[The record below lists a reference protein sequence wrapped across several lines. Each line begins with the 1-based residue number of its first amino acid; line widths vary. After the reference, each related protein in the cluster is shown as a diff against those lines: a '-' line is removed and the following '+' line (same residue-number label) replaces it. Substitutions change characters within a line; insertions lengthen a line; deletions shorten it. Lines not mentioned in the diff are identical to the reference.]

1 MSATAE
7 APGPGTPLL
16 VVEDLVAGYEP
27 GVPIVRGASIR
38 VDLREIVVVLGPNGA
53 GKSSFIKAIAGLV
66 PVSAGSVR
74 LDGDDIT
81 NVSAHRLVRRGLAFV
96 PQTENIFPL
105 MTIEDNLKVAGGVL
119 PKALVAPRI
128 AAMYD
133 LFPDLRERRRTA
145 AGNLSGGQRQMLA
158 VARALM
164 VDPKLLV
171 LDEPS
176 AGLSPKFV
184 STVFE
189 MLAAVRRT
197 GVTILLVEQNA
208 KAALA
213 IGDRAYVLVEG
224 REAHEGPAA
233 DLWNDPTVA
242 ELYLGQRHP
251 TPTEGAAR

>member
-1 MSATAE
+1 MGRSVLT
-7 APGPGTPLL
+7 
-16 VVEDLVAGYEP
+16 VKDLVAGYEP

-38 VDLREIVVVLGPNGA
+38 VDEGEIVVVLGPNGA

-66 PVSAGSVR
+66 PVSGGTVL

-81 NVSAHRLVRRGLAFV
+81 ALPAHQMVRRGLAFV

-105 MTIEDNLKVAGGVL
+105 MSVEDNLKVAGGVL
-119 PKALVAPRI
+119 PRSEVQPRI
-128 AAMYD
+128 EEMYG
-133 LFPDLRERRRTA
+133 LFPDLRERRTTA
-145 AGNLSGGQRQMLA
+145 AGNLSGGQRQMVA

-164 VDPKLLV
+164 VRPKLLV

-184 STVFE
+184 SMVFS
-189 MLAAVRRT
+189 MLTDVRMT

-213 IGDRAYVLVEG
+213 IGDRAYVLVDG
-224 REAHEGPAA
+224 KDAHEGVASE
-233 DLWNDPTVA
+233 LWNDPVVA
-242 ELYLGQRHP
+242 ELYLGHRSAAP
-251 TPTEGAAR
+251 EGGRA

>member
-1 MSATAE
+1 MS
-7 APGPGTPLL
+7 GPVLS
-16 VVEDLVAGYEP
+16 VSDLVAGYEP

-38 VDLREIVVVLGPNGA
+38 VDEGEIVVVLGPNGA

-66 PVSAGSVR
+66 PITAGKVM
-74 LDGDDIT
+74 LDGEDIT
-81 NVSAHRLVRRGLAFV
+81 ALPAHLMVRRGLAFV

-105 MTIEDNLKVAGGVL
+105 MSIEDNLKVSGGIL
-119 PKALVAPRI
+119 PKGEVAGRI
-128 AAMYD
+128 AAMYA
-133 LFPDLRERRRTA
+133 LFPDLVERRKTA

-164 VDPKLLV
+164 VSPKLLV

-184 STVFE
+184 SMVFK
-189 MLAAVRRT
+189 MLSDVRKT

-224 REAHEGPAA
+224 KEAHEGIASQ
-233 DLWNDPTVA
+233 LWNDPVIA
-242 ELYLGQRHP
+242 ELYLGQRQHA
-251 TPTEGAAR
+251 TAAGEAK

>member
-1 MSATAE
+1 MARSVLE
-7 APGPGTPLL
+7 
-16 VVEDLVAGYEP
+16 VRDLVAGYEP
-27 GVPIVRGASIR
+27 GVSIVRGASIR
-38 VDLREIVVVLGPNGA
+38 VSEGEIVVVLGPNGA

-66 PVSAGSVR
+66 PVTGGSVV

-81 NVSAHRLVRRGLAFV
+81 ALPAHQMVRRGLAFV

-105 MTIEDNLKVAGGVL
+105 MTVEDNLKVSGGIL
-119 PKALVAPRI
+119 PKAEVPGRI
-128 AAMYD
+128 AEMYR
-133 LFPDLRERRRTA
+133 LFPDLEERRRTP
-145 AGNLSGGQRQMLA
+145 AGNLSGGQRQMVA

-164 VDPKLLV
+164 VRPKLLV

-184 STVFE
+184 SMVFQ
-189 MLAAVRRT
+189 MLADVRRA

-224 REAHEGPAA
+224 KDAHEGPAA
-233 DLWNDPTVA
+233 ALWQDPVVA
-242 ELYLGQRHP
+242 ELYLGQRGH
-251 TPTEGAAR
+251 AAGKGEQP